1 MKALKEADLRYICT
15 VLGNLSGI
23 PIRVFQ
29 GGKHVFYHSLVKLPA
44 DPMRVFEAEL
54 MGITEHVGYYVTP
67 DFHYFGVVNS
77 GGLRIIVGPVSQV
90 GGGERELR
98 ELAFRAD
105 VPQERVGEFVSAMR
119 AIVPMPLESIIQML
133 CAVNFMLSG
142 ERLELKD
149 VTIYDSE
156 QRELRGA
163 AACRQYDARM
173 TGPAGG
179 SHNTMDVERQVL
191 QIVQRGDIQG
201 LEAWAATAPAVRG
214 GVIARDQLRQLRNT
228 FVVTCTLV
236 SRAAIS
242 GGMGAEEALAM
253 SDSYIQQCE
262 LLGSAERISN
272 LQFHMVADYTRRVA
286 RLRGVGTTELTLKV
300 ANYVQRHLCERIS
313 VNDMAKELYIS
324 RPYLSERFK
333 AESGG
338 SLTDY
343 ILREKTAEAQRLLDY
358 TDKSLTSISSY
369 LGFSSPSHFSRVFKK
384 YTGMLPSE
392 YRGR

>member
-1 MKALKEADLRYICT
+1 MKDIDLSYICT

-23 PIRVFQ
+23 PIRVFR
-29 GGKHVFYHSLVKLPA
+29 GGELVFYHSLVKLPE
-44 DPMRVFEAEL
+44 DPMKVCAREL
-54 MGITEHVGYYVTP
+54 MAIGESVGYYVTP
-67 DFHYFGVVNS
+67 DFYYFGVVNS
-77 GGLRIIVGPVSQV
+77 GEIKLVAGPASQV

-105 VPQERVGEFVSAMR
+105 VPQERVGEFISAMR

-163 AACRQYDARM
+163 IERQQFNARL
-173 TGPAGG
+173 AG
-179 SHNTMDVERQVL
+179 SMAEAHNTLDVERELL
-191 QIVQRGDIQG
+191 QIVQRGDVEA
-201 LEAWAATAPAVRG
+201 LAAWAATAPAVRG
-214 GVIARDQLRQLRNT
+214 GVIAYDQLRQLKNT
-228 FVVTCTLV
+228 FIVACTLA
-236 SRAAIS
+236 SRAAIT
-242 GGMGAEEALAM
+242 GGMTADEALAL
-253 SDSYIQQCE
+253 SDSYIRKCE
-262 LLGSAERISN
+262 LQNSAERISN
-272 LQFHMVADYTRRVA
+272 LQFHMVEDYTRRVA
-286 RLRGVGTTELTLKV
+286 RLRGSRTTELTLKV

-313 VNDMAKELYIS
+313 VNALAKELYLS

-333 AESGG
+333 AESGE

-343 ILREKTAEAQRLLDY
+343 ILREKTTEARRLLDY

>member
-1 MKALKEADLRYICT
+1 MSYICT

-23 PIRVFQ
+23 PIRVFR
-29 GGKHVFYHSLVKLPA
+29 GGELVFYHSLVKLPE
-44 DPMRVFEAEL
+44 DPMKVCAREL
-54 MGITEHVGYYVTP
+54 MAIGESVGYYVTP
-67 DFHYFGVVNS
+67 DFYYFGVVNS
-77 GGLRIIVGPVSQV
+77 GEIKLVAGPASQV

-105 VPQERVGEFVSAMR
+105 VPQERVGEFISAMR

-163 AACRQYDARM
+163 IERQQFNARL
-173 TGPAGG
+173 AG
-179 SHNTMDVERQVL
+179 SMAEAHNTLDVERELL
-191 QIVQRGDIQG
+191 QIVQRGDVEA
-201 LEAWAATAPAVRG
+201 LAAWAATAPAVRG
-214 GVIARDQLRQLRNT
+214 GVIAYDQLRQLKNT
-228 FVVTCTLV
+228 FIVACTLA
-236 SRAAIS
+236 SRAAIT
-242 GGMGAEEALAM
+242 GGMTADEALAL
-253 SDSYIQQCE
+253 SDSYIRKCE
-262 LLGSAERISN
+262 LQNSAERISN
-272 LQFHMVADYTRRVA
+272 LQFHMVEDYTRRVA
-286 RLRGVGTTELTLKV
+286 RLRGSRTTELTLKV

-313 VNDMAKELYIS
+313 VNALAKELYLS

-333 AESGG
+333 AESGE

-343 ILREKTAEAQRLLDY
+343 LLREKTTEARRLLDY

>member
-1 MKALKEADLRYICT
+1 MSYICT

-23 PIRVFQ
+23 PIRVFR
-29 GGKHVFYHSLVKLPA
+29 GGELVFYHSLVKLPE
-44 DPMRVFEAEL
+44 DPMKVCAREL
-54 MGITEHVGYYVTP
+54 MAIGESVGYYVTP
-67 DFHYFGVVNS
+67 DFYYFGVVNS
-77 GGLRIIVGPVSQV
+77 GEIKLVAGPASQV

-105 VPQERVGEFVSAMR
+105 VPQERVGEFISAMR

-163 AACRQYDARM
+163 IERQQFNARL
-173 TGPAGG
+173 AG
-179 SHNTMDVERQVL
+179 SMAEAHNTLDVERELL
-191 QIVQRGDIQG
+191 QIVQRGDVEA
-201 LEAWAATAPAVRG
+201 LAAWAATAPAVRG
-214 GVIARDQLRQLRNT
+214 GVIAYDQLRQLKNT
-228 FVVTCTLV
+228 FIVACTLA
-236 SRAAIS
+236 SRAAIT
-242 GGMGAEEALAM
+242 GGMTADEALAL
-253 SDSYIQQCE
+253 SDSYIRKCE
-262 LLGSAERISN
+262 LQNSAERISN
-272 LQFHMVADYTRRVA
+272 LQFHMVEDYTRRVA
-286 RLRGVGTTELTLKV
+286 RLRGSRTTELTLKV

-313 VNDMAKELYIS
+313 VNALAKELYLS

-333 AESGG
+333 AESGE

-343 ILREKTAEAQRLLDY
+343 ILREKTTEARRLLDY

>member
-1 MKALKEADLRYICT
+1 MSYICT

-23 PIRVFQ
+23 PIRVFR
-29 GGKHVFYHSLVKLPA
+29 GGELVFYHSLVKLPE
-44 DPMRVFEAEL
+44 DPMKVCAREL
-54 MGITEHVGYYVTP
+54 MAIGESVGYYVTP
-67 DFHYFGVVNS
+67 DFYYFGVVNS
-77 GGLRIIVGPVSQV
+77 GEIKLVAGPASQV
-90 GGGERELR
+90 GGGER

-105 VPQERVGEFVSAMR
+105 VPQERVGEFISAMR

-163 AACRQYDARM
+163 IERQQFNARL
-173 TGPAGG
+173 AG
-179 SHNTMDVERQVL
+179 SMAEAHNTLDVERELL
-191 QIVQRGDIQG
+191 QIVQRGDVEA
-201 LEAWAATAPAVRG
+201 LAAWAATAPAVRG
-214 GVIARDQLRQLRNT
+214 GVIAYDQLRQLKNT
-228 FVVTCTLV
+228 FIVACTLA
-236 SRAAIS
+236 SRAAIT
-242 GGMGAEEALAM
+242 GGMTADEALAL
-253 SDSYIQQCE
+253 SDSYIRKCE
-262 LLGSAERISN
+262 LQNSAERISN
-272 LQFHMVADYTRRVA
+272 LQFHMVEDYTRRVA
-286 RLRGVGTTELTLKV
+286 RLRGSRTTELTLKV

-313 VNDMAKELYIS
+313 VNALAKELYLS

-333 AESGG
+333 AESGE

-343 ILREKTAEAQRLLDY
+343 ILREKTTEARRLLDY

>member
-1 MKALKEADLRYICT
+1 MKDIDLSYICT

-23 PIRVFQ
+23 PIRVFR
-29 GGKHVFYHSLVKLPA
+29 GGELVFYHSLVKLPE
-44 DPMRVFEAEL
+44 DPMKVCAREL
-54 MGITEHVGYYVTP
+54 MAIGESVGYYVTP
-67 DFHYFGVVNS
+67 DFYYFGVVNS
-77 GGLRIIVGPVSQV
+77 GEIKLVAGPASQV

-105 VPQERVGEFVSAMR
+105 VPQERVGEFISAMR

-163 AACRQYDARM
+163 IERQQFNARL
-173 TGPAGG
+173 AG
-179 SHNTMDVERQVL
+179 SMAEAHNTLDVERELL
-191 QIVQRGDIQG
+191 QIVQRGDVEA
-201 LEAWAATAPAVRG
+201 LAAWAATAPAVRG
-214 GVIARDQLRQLRNT
+214 GVIAYDQLRQLKNT
-228 FVVTCTLV
+228 FIVACTLA
-236 SRAAIS
+236 SRAAIT
-242 GGMGAEEALAM
+242 GGMTADEALAL
-253 SDSYIQQCE
+253 SDSYIRKCE
-262 LLGSAERISN
+262 LQNSAERISN
-272 LQFHMVADYTRRVA
+272 LQFHMVEDYTRRVA
-286 RLRGVGTTELTLKV
+286 RLRGSRTTELTLKV

-313 VNDMAKELYIS
+313 VNALAKELYLS

-333 AESGG
+333 AESGE

-343 ILREKTAEAQRLLDY
+343 ILREKTTEARRLLDY
-358 TDKSLTSISSY
+358 TDKSLTSLSSY

>member
-1 MKALKEADLRYICT
+1 LKDIDLSYICT

-23 PIRVFQ
+23 PIRVFR
-29 GGKHVFYHSLVKLPA
+29 GGELVFYHSLVKLPE
-44 DPMRVFEAEL
+44 DPMKVCAREL
-54 MGITEHVGYYVTP
+54 MAIGESVGYYVTP
-67 DFHYFGVVNS
+67 DFYYFGVVNS
-77 GGLRIIVGPVSQV
+77 GEIKLVAGPASQV

-105 VPQERVGEFVSAMR
+105 VPQERVGEFISAMR

-163 AACRQYDARM
+163 IERQQFNARL
-173 TGPAGG
+173 AG
-179 SHNTMDVERQVL
+179 SMAEAHNTMDVERELL
-191 QIVQRGDIQG
+191 QIVQRGDVEA
-201 LEAWAATAPAVRG
+201 LAAWAATAPAVRG
-214 GVIARDQLRQLRNT
+214 GVIAYDQLRQLKNT
-228 FVVTCTLV
+228 FIVACTLA
-236 SRAAIS
+236 SRAAIT
-242 GGMGAEEALAM
+242 GGMTADEALAL
-253 SDSYIQQCE
+253 SDSYIRKCE
-262 LLGSAERISN
+262 LQNSAERISN
-272 LQFHMVADYTRRVA
+272 LQFHMVEDYTRRVA
-286 RLRGVGTTELTLKV
+286 RLRGSRTTELTLKV

-313 VNDMAKELYIS
+313 VNALAKELYLS

-333 AESGG
+333 AESGE

-343 ILREKTAEAQRLLDY
+343 ILREKTTEARRLLDY

-369 LGFSSPSHFSRVFKK
+369 LSFSSPSHFSRVFKK

>member
-1 MKALKEADLRYICT
+1 MSYICT

-23 PIRVFQ
+23 PIRVFR
-29 GGKHVFYHSLVKLPA
+29 GGELVFYHSLVKLPE
-44 DPMRVFEAEL
+44 DPMKVCAREL
-54 MGITEHVGYYVTP
+54 MAIGESVGYYVTP
-67 DFHYFGVVNS
+67 DFYYFGVVNS
-77 GGLRIIVGPVSQV
+77 GEIKLVAGPASQV

-105 VPQERVGEFVSAMR
+105 VPQERVGEFISAMR

-163 AACRQYDARM
+163 IERQQFNARL
-173 TGPAGG
+173 AG
-179 SHNTMDVERQVL
+179 SMAEAHNTMDVERELL
-191 QIVQRGDIQG
+191 QIVQRGDVEA
-201 LEAWAATAPAVRG
+201 LAAWAATAPAVRG
-214 GVIARDQLRQLRNT
+214 GVIAYDQLRQLKNT
-228 FVVTCTLV
+228 FIVACTLA
-236 SRAAIS
+236 SRAAIT
-242 GGMGAEEALAM
+242 GGMTADEALAL
-253 SDSYIQQCE
+253 SDSYIRKCE
-262 LLGSAERISN
+262 LQNSAERISN
-272 LQFHMVADYTRRVA
+272 LQFHMVEDYTRRVA
-286 RLRGVGTTELTLKV
+286 RLRGSRTTELTLKV

-313 VNDMAKELYIS
+313 VNALAKELYLS

-333 AESGG
+333 AESGE

-343 ILREKTAEAQRLLDY
+343 ILREKTTEARRLLDY

-369 LGFSSPSHFSRVFKK
+369 LSFSSPSHFSRVFKK

>member
-1 MKALKEADLRYICT
+1 M
-15 VLGNLSGI
+15 
-23 PIRVFQ
+23 
-29 GGKHVFYHSLVKLPA
+29 
-44 DPMRVFEAEL
+44 
-54 MGITEHVGYYVTP
+54 
-67 DFHYFGVVNS
+67 VNC
-77 GGLRIIVGPVSQV
+77 GDIRIIVGPASQV

-163 AACRQYDARM
+163 AARRQYDARM

-228 FVVTCTLV
+228 FVVTCALV

-242 GGMGAEEALAM
+242 GGMG
-253 SDSYIQQCE
+253 
-262 LLGSAERISN
+262 AERISN

>member
-1 MKALKEADLRYICT
+1 MSYICT

-23 PIRVFQ
+23 PIRVFR
-29 GGKHVFYHSLVKLPA
+29 GGELVFYHSLVKLPE
-44 DPMRVFEAEL
+44 DPMKVCAREL
-54 MGITEHVGYYVTP
+54 MAIGESVGYYVTP
-67 DFHYFGVVNS
+67 DFYYFGVVNS
-77 GGLRIIVGPVSQV
+77 GEIKLVAGPASQV

-105 VPQERVGEFVSAMR
+105 VPQERVGEFISAMR

-163 AACRQYDARM
+163 IERQQFNARL
-173 TGPAGG
+173 AG
-179 SHNTMDVERQVL
+179 SMAEAHNTMDVERELL
-191 QIVQRGDIQG
+191 QIVQRGDVEA
-201 LEAWAATAPAVRG
+201 LAAWAATAPAVRG
-214 GVIARDQLRQLRNT
+214 GVIAYDQLRQLKNT
-228 FVVTCTLV
+228 FIVACTLA
-236 SRAAIS
+236 SRAAIT
-242 GGMGAEEALAM
+242 GGMTADEALAL
-253 SDSYIQQCE
+253 SDSYIRKCE
-262 LLGSAERISN
+262 LQNSAERISN
-272 LQFHMVADYTRRVA
+272 LQFHMVEDYTRRVA
-286 RLRGVGTTELTLKV
+286 RLRGSRTTELTLKV

-313 VNDMAKELYIS
+313 VNALAKELYLS

-333 AESGG
+333 AESGE

-343 ILREKTAEAQRLLDY
+343 ILREKTTEARRLLDY

-369 LGFSSPSHFSRVFKK
+369 LSFSSPSQFFRVFKK

>member
-1 MKALKEADLRYICT
+1 MNDVDLNYICT
-15 VLGNLSGI
+15 VLGNLSGL
-23 PIRVFQ
+23 PIRLFRDGEQ
-29 GGKHVFYHSLVKLPA
+29 VFYHSLVKLPA
-44 DPMRVFEAEL
+44 DPMKVFAPEL
-54 MGITEHVGYYVTP
+54 MAITERVGYYVTP
-67 DFHYFGVVNS
+67 DFYYFGVVNS
-77 GGLRIIVGPVSQV
+77 GDIKLIAGPASQI

-105 VPQERVGEFVSAMR
+105 VPKDQVGEFVSAMR

-163 AACRQYDARM
+163 VERQQFNARM
-173 TGPAGG
+173 SGTPGE
-179 SHNTMDVERQVL
+179 SHNTLDIEREIL
-191 QIVQRGDIQG
+191 QIVQRGDVQA
-201 LEAWAATAPAVRG
+201 LEAWAAKAPAVRG
-214 GVIARDQLRQLRNT
+214 GVIAYDQLRQLKNT
-228 FVVTCTLV
+228 FIVTCTLV
-236 SRAAIS
+236 SRAAIT
-242 GGMGAEEALAM
+242 GGMTTDDALAL
-253 SDSYIQQCE
+253 SDSYIRKCE

-286 RLRGVGTTELTLKV
+286 RLRGARTTELTLKV
-300 ANYVQRHLCERIS
+300 ANYVQHHLCERIS
-313 VNDMAKELYIS
+313 VNDMAKELYLS

-333 AESGG
+333 AESGE

-343 ILREKTAEAQRLLDY
+343 ILREKTVEAKRLLDY

-384 YTGMLPSE
+384 YTGLLPSD
-392 YRGR
+392 YRGK

>member
-1 MKALKEADLRYICT
+1 MSYICT

-23 PIRVFQ
+23 PIRVFR
-29 GGKHVFYHSLVKLPA
+29 GGELVFYHSLVKLPE
-44 DPMRVFEAEL
+44 DPMKVCAREL
-54 MGITEHVGYYVTP
+54 MAIGESVGYYVTP
-67 DFHYFGVVNS
+67 DFYYFGVVNS
-77 GGLRIIVGPVSQV
+77 GEIKLVAGPASQV

-105 VPQERVGEFVSAMR
+105 VPQERVGGFISAMR

-163 AACRQYDARM
+163 IERQQFNARL
-173 TGPAGG
+173 AG
-179 SHNTMDVERQVL
+179 SMAEAHNTLDVERELL
-191 QIVQRGDIQG
+191 QIVQRGDVEA
-201 LEAWAATAPAVRG
+201 LAAWAATAPAVRG
-214 GVIARDQLRQLRNT
+214 GVIAYDQLRQLKNT
-228 FVVTCTLV
+228 FIVACTLA
-236 SRAAIS
+236 SRAAIT
-242 GGMGAEEALAM
+242 GGMTADEALAL
-253 SDSYIQQCE
+253 SDSYIRKCE
-262 LLGSAERISN
+262 LQNSAERISN
-272 LQFHMVADYTRRVA
+272 LQFHMVEDYTRRVA
-286 RLRGVGTTELTLKV
+286 RLRGSRTTELTLKV

-313 VNDMAKELYIS
+313 VNALAKELYLS

-333 AESGG
+333 AESGE

-343 ILREKTAEAQRLLDY
+343 ILREKTTEARRLLDY

>member
-1 MKALKEADLRYICT
+1 MKDIDLSYICT

-23 PIRVFQ
+23 PIRVFR
-29 GGKHVFYHSLVKLPA
+29 GGELVFYHSLVKLPE
-44 DPMRVFEAEL
+44 DPMKVCAREL
-54 MGITEHVGYYVTP
+54 MAIGESVGYYVTP
-67 DFHYFGVVNS
+67 DFYYFGVVNS
-77 GGLRIIVGPVSQV
+77 GEIKLVAGPASQV

-105 VPQERVGEFVSAMR
+105 VPQERVGEFISAMR

-163 AACRQYDARM
+163 IERQQFNARL
-173 TGPAGG
+173 AG
-179 SHNTMDVERQVL
+179 SMAEAHNTMDVERELL
-191 QIVQRGDIQG
+191 QIVQRGDVEA
-201 LEAWAATAPAVRG
+201 LAAWAATAPAVRG
-214 GVIARDQLRQLRNT
+214 GVIAYDQLRQLKNT
-228 FVVTCTLV
+228 FIVACTLA
-236 SRAAIS
+236 SRAAIT
-242 GGMGAEEALAM
+242 GGMTADEALAL
-253 SDSYIQQCE
+253 SDSYIRKCE
-262 LLGSAERISN
+262 LQNSAERISN
-272 LQFHMVADYTRRVA
+272 LQFHMVEDYTRRVA
-286 RLRGVGTTELTLKV
+286 RLRGSRTTELTLKV

-313 VNDMAKELYIS
+313 VNALAKELYLS

-333 AESGG
+333 AESGE

-343 ILREKTAEAQRLLDY
+343 ILREKTTEARRLLDY

-369 LGFSSPSHFSRVFKK
+369 LSFSSPSHFSRVFKK

>member
-1 MKALKEADLRYICT
+1 MKDIDLSYICT

-23 PIRVFQ
+23 PIRVFR
-29 GGKHVFYHSLVKLPA
+29 GGELVFYHSLVKLPE
-44 DPMRVFEAEL
+44 DPMKVCAREL
-54 MGITEHVGYYVTP
+54 MAIGESVGYYVTP
-67 DFHYFGVVNS
+67 DFYYFGVVNS
-77 GGLRIIVGPVSQV
+77 GEIKLVAGPASQV

-105 VPQERVGEFVSAMR
+105 VPQERVGGFISAMR

-163 AACRQYDARM
+163 IERQQFNARL
-173 TGPAGG
+173 AG
-179 SHNTMDVERQVL
+179 SMAEAHNTLDVERELL
-191 QIVQRGDIQG
+191 QIVQRGDVEA
-201 LEAWAATAPAVRG
+201 LAAWAATAPAVRG
-214 GVIARDQLRQLRNT
+214 GVIAYDQLRQLKNT
-228 FVVTCTLV
+228 FIVACTLA
-236 SRAAIS
+236 SRAAIT
-242 GGMGAEEALAM
+242 GGMTADEALAL
-253 SDSYIQQCE
+253 SDSYIRKCE
-262 LLGSAERISN
+262 LQNSAERISN
-272 LQFHMVADYTRRVA
+272 LQFHMVEDYTRRVA
-286 RLRGVGTTELTLKV
+286 RLRGSRTTELTLKV

-313 VNDMAKELYIS
+313 VNALAKELYLS

-333 AESGG
+333 AESGE

-343 ILREKTAEAQRLLDY
+343 ILREKTTEARRLLDY